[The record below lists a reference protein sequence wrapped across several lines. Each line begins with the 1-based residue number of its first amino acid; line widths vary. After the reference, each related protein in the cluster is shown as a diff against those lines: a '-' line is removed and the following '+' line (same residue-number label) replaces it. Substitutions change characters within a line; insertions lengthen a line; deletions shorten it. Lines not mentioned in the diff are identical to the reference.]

1 MDPPED
7 ELDSVAYLD
16 GLDLVGDLQRKPPAA
31 VEIHIHGSRSLKQ
44 KRGVVRS
51 ISQRVRNRFNLSV
64 AEVGGW
70 DRWQFAVLGLSAMGS
85 DAVVV
90 RRVLERALEFIEDL
104 HLAEVLNSDVEIV
117 QLPYLETA
125 ADADDGDDAA
135 DAEE

>member
-1 MDPPED
+1 MI
-7 ELDSVAYLD
+7 
-16 GLDLVGDLQRKPPAA
+16 VGAAA

-90 RRVLERALEFIEDL
+90 RRVLDRALEFIEDL
-104 HLAEVLNSDVEIV
+104 HLAEVLNTDVEIV
-117 QLPYLETA
+117 HLPYLETA
-125 ADADDGDDAA
+125 ADTDDAA

>member
-1 MDPPED
+1 MI
-7 ELDSVAYLD
+7 
-16 GLDLVGDLQRKPPAA
+16 VGVAA
-31 VEIHIHGSRSLKQ
+31 VEIHVHGSRSLKQ

-70 DRWQFAVLGLSAMGS
+70 DRWQFAVLGLSAVGS

-104 HLAEVLNSDVEIV
+104 HLAEVLNTDVEIV

-125 ADADDGDDAA
+125 ADAEDGDDVA

>member
-1 MDPPED
+1 MI
-7 ELDSVAYLD
+7 
-16 GLDLVGDLQRKPPAA
+16 VGAAA

-70 DRWQFAVLGLSAMGS
+70 DRWQFAVLGLSAVGS
-85 DAVVV
+85 DQVVV
-90 RRVLERALEFIEDL
+90 RRVLDRALEFIEDL
-104 HLAEVLNSDVEIV
+104 HLAEVLNTDVEIV

-125 ADADDGDDAA
+125 ADTDDAA